1 LLSTTGV
8 VALSAASQSRVR
20 GANEHLSVA
29 LIGCGARGNLLL
41 PHFQKLNKGPLTAV
55 CDVYRLR
62 AEQAQAQSS
71 GAKIF
76 TDHRKLLELPGL
88 DAVIVATPDHWHAP
102 ITIDA
107 LNAGKDVY
115 VEKPL
120 TFTMEE
126 GPRIIRAA
134 RVNDRICQVGA
145 QQRSGSHY
153 IQARDEYLRTGK
165 LGKINLVRT
174 WWTDGGGRGI
184 GTPIRAAAPVAPKP
198 EGAALLGGHS
208 VPTHIVEKPADLD
221 WNRYL
226 GRARWRPWD
235 ARQYFNFRNYRDF
248 AGGILTDKFVHW
260 VDVVHMFMEQD
271 GPISADN
278 AGGLFVAKDGRNVQ
292 DTINL
297 HLEYPGQ
304 WICTYT
310 NTAQAGFPREGI
322 EFCGAN
328 GHLRIDRTKFEYFS
342 PERGQTPLVVE
353 CRTDLVAEHVQ
364 DFLDSCRSRKLPK
377 GDVAFGHRS
386 AQAAHLGNLSYEQKR
401 RIHFDPNREV
411 VLPA

>member
-1 LLSTTGV
+1 MSI
-8 VALSAASQSRVR
+8 
-20 GANEHLSVA
+20 A

-41 PHFQKLNKGPLTAV
+41 PHFQKLNQNPLTAV
-55 CDVYRLR
+55 CDVYRTR
-62 AEQAQAQSS
+62 AGQTQALAP
-71 GAKIF
+71 GATLF
-76 TDHRKLLELPGL
+76 DDHRKLLELPGL

-102 ITIDA
+102 IAIDA

-134 RVNDRICQVGA
+134 RVHDRICQVGA

-153 IQARDEYLRTGK
+153 IQARDEYLRSGK
-165 LGKINLVRT
+165 LGQINLVRT
-174 WWTDGGGRGI
+174 WWTDGSGGA
-184 GTPIRAAAPVAPKP
+184 TPLRANERPNPSP
-198 EGAALLGGHS
+198 NGGHA
-208 VPTHIVEKPADLD
+208 VPPNMKEKPADLD

-226 GRARWRPWD
+226 GRARWRAWD
-235 ARQYFNFRNYRDF
+235 PPQYFNFRNYREF

-278 AGGLFVAKDGRNVQ
+278 TGGLFIAKDGRNVQ

-322 EFCGAN
+322 EFCGTR
-328 GHLRIDRTKFEYFS
+328 GHLRIDRTKYEYFP
-342 PERGQTPLVVE
+342 PERGAAPLVVE

-364 DFLDSCRSRKLPK
+364 NFLDCCRSRKEPN
-377 GDVAFGHRS
+377 GDVALGHRS

-401 RIHFDPNREV
+401 RIHFDPDREI

>member
-1 LLSTTGV
+1 MTRRDLLTATG
-8 VALSAASQSRVR
+8 AAAIAAASQSRVM
-20 GANEHLSVA
+20 GANDRMSIA
-29 LIGCGARGNLLL
+29 LVGCGARGNLLL
-41 PHFQKLNKGPLTAV
+41 PHLQKLNNAPLTAV
-55 CDVYRLR
+55 CDVYRTR
-62 AEQAQAQSS
+62 AEQTQTLAP

-76 TDHRKLLELPGL
+76 ADHRKLLEMPGL

-102 ITIDA
+102 IAIDA

-153 IQARDEYLRTGK
+153 IEARDRFLRTGK

-174 WWTDGGGRGI
+174 WWTDGGGGA
-184 GTPIRAAAPVAPKP
+184 TPLRANERPTPSP
-198 EGAALLGGHS
+198 NGGHAI
-208 VPTHIVEKPADLD
+208 PANMKERPADLD

-226 GRARWRPWD
+226 GRARWRAWD
-235 ARQYFNFRNYRDF
+235 PSQYFNFRNYREF

-278 AGGLFVAKDGRNVQ
+278 TGGLFIAKDGRNVQ

-322 EFCGAN
+322 EFCGTH
-328 GHLRIDRTKFEYFS
+328 GHLRIDRTKYEFFP
-342 PERGQTPLVVE
+342 PERGAAPLVVE
-353 CRTDLVAEHVQ
+353 CHTDLVAEHVQ

-377 GDVAFGHRS
+377 GDESLGRLADSQSS
-386 AQAAHLGNLSYEQKR
+386 AS
-401 RIHFDPNREV
+401 
-411 VLPA
+411 

>member
-1 LLSTTGV
+1 MTRRDLITTTAAA
-8 VALSAASQSRVR
+8 ALTAASQSRVA
-20 GANEHLSVA
+20 GANDRMSIA

-41 PHFQKLNKGPLTAV
+41 PHFQKLNGAPLTAV
-55 CDVYRLR
+55 CDVYKTR
-62 AEQAQAQSS
+62 AEQTQALAP

-76 TDHRKLLELPGL
+76 GDHRKLLELPGL

-102 ITIDA
+102 IAIDA

-126 GPRIIRAA
+126 GPKIIRAA
-134 RVNDRICQVGA
+134 RVNDQICQVGA

-153 IQARDEYLRTGK
+153 IQARDEYLHSGK

-174 WWTDGGGRGI
+174 WWTDGTGGA
-184 GTPIRAAAPVAPKP
+184 TPLRANERPNTAPS
-198 EGAALLGGHS
+198 GGHAT
-208 VPTHIVEKPADLD
+208 PPNMQQKPADLD

-235 ARQYFNFRNYRDF
+235 PPQYFNFRNYRDF
-248 AGGILTDKFVHW
+248 TGGILTDKFVHW
-260 VDVVHMFMEQD
+260 VDVVHMFMGQD

-278 AGGLFVAKDGRNVQ
+278 TGGLFVAKDGRDVQ
-292 DTINL
+292 DTISL
-297 HLEYPGQ
+297 TLEYPGN

-310 NTAQAGFPREGI
+310 NVAQAGFPREGI
-322 EFCGAN
+322 EFCGTG
-328 GHLRIDRTKFEYFS
+328 GHLRIDRTKYEFFP
-342 PERGQTPLVVE
+342 PERNSTPLVVE
-353 CRTDLVAEHVQ
+353 CKTDLVAEHVQ
-364 DFLDSCRSRKLPK
+364 DFLESCRSRKLPK
-377 GDVAFGHRS
+377 GDVALGHRS
-386 AQAAHLGNLSYEQKR
+386 AQAAHLGNLSYEQRR
-401 RIHFDPNREV
+401 RIHFDPDREI